1 MVERITVSMDEEL
14 YEQIME
20 ELEYGDSRSEW
31 VREAIEMR
39 FGVEAGEGNLKSKI
53 GATAD

>member
-1 MVERITVSMDEEL
+1 MVERITVSMDEDL

-39 FGVEAGEGNLKSKI
+39 FGVEDEGNLKAAWA
-53 GATAD
+53 ATD